1 MGPARHAARNAA
13 SFERCGAFSNSPYI
27 SSMSE
32 TAISVQA
39 LRKSYGPVEAV
50 RGLDFQIESGEVFGL
65 LGPNGAG
72 KTTTVEILEGLRP
85 RTGGHV
91 SVLGFDPEKQK
102 LQLKDR
108 IGVCLQATN
117 LPDKIRVREAL
128 HVFSSFY
135 SRKVDANEILR
146 RLQLE
151 DKRDAFYSTLSGG
164 QKQRLAL
171 ALALVNDPALL
182 FLDEPTT
189 GLDPQ
194 VRAEIHGLLEQLRG
208 ENRTILLTTHYIEE
222 AERLCDRVAIIDQG
236 RIIAMDTPRKLQQ
249 QSRAASTIVVTSD
262 KAIPALRPAWGEAI
276 ESSVDSTGHTLTV
289 ISRRP
294 ATTLVELI
302 KWIDQ
307 SGLEL
312 VDVHLKKPT
321 LEDVF
326 IELTGKRLR
335 D

>member
-1 MGPARHAARNAA
+1 
-13 SFERCGAFSNSPYI
+13 
-27 SSMSE
+27 MS
-32 TAISVQA
+32 TPAISVRG
-39 LRKSYGPVEAV
+39 LRKSYGEVEALKGV
-50 RGLDFQIESGEVFGL
+50 DFEIQPGEVFGL

-85 RTGGHV
+85 RSAGEV
-91 SVLGFDPEKQK
+91 AVLGFDPDKQK

-117 LPDKIRVREAL
+117 LPDKIRVREAMQ
-128 HVFSSFY
+128 VFSAFY
-135 SRKVDANEILR
+135 TSNSDTTTLLR

-151 DKRDAFYSTLSGG
+151 EKRDAFYGTLSGG

-171 ALALVNDPALL
+171 ALALLNNPALL

-194 VRAEIHGLLEQLRG
+194 VRAEIHLLLEQLKS
-208 ENRTILLTTHYIEE
+208 EKRTILLTTHYIEE
-222 AERLCDRVAIIDQG
+222 AERLCDRVAIVDEG

-249 QSRAASTIVVTSD
+249 QSRTASTIVVTCD
-262 KAIPALRPAWGEAI
+262 KAVSQDHPEWAETQK
-276 ESSVDSTGHTLTV
+276 SSFDSSGRTLTV
-289 ISRRP
+289 TSRRP
-294 ATTLVELI
+294 AATLVDLI

-307 SGLEL
+307 LGLEL
-312 VDVHLKKPT
+312 VDVHLKQPT

-335 D
+335 E

>member
-1 MGPARHAARNAA
+1 M
-13 SFERCGAFSNSPYI
+13 
-27 SSMSE
+27 SSE
-32 TAISVQA
+32 PAISVRE
-39 LRKSYGPVEAV
+39 LRKAYGPVEAV
-50 RGLDFQIESGEVFGL
+50 RGLDFEIQTGEVFGL

-85 RTGGHV
+85 RSGGQV
-91 SVLGFDPEKQK
+91 RVLGFDPEKQK

-117 LPDKIRVREAL
+117 LPDKIRVHEAL

-135 SRKVDANEILR
+135 SRNVNANQILK
-146 RLQLE
+146 RLQLDE
-151 DKRDAFYSTLSGG
+151 KRDAFYSTLSGG

-171 ALALVNDPALL
+171 ALALINDPALL

-194 VRAEIHGLLEQLRG
+194 VRAEIHGLLEQLRD
-208 ENRTILLTTHYIEE
+208 EKRTILLTTHYIEE

-236 RIIAMDTPRKLQQ
+236 RIIAMDTPRNLQQ
-249 QSRAASTIVVTSD
+249 QSRAASTIVVTCD
-262 KAIPALRPAWGEAI
+262 KAIPAQHPVWVESI
-276 ESSVDSTGHTLTV
+276 ESIVDPTGHTLTV

-294 ATTLVELI
+294 AATLVDLI
-302 KWIDQ
+302 KWMDQ

-335 D
+335 E